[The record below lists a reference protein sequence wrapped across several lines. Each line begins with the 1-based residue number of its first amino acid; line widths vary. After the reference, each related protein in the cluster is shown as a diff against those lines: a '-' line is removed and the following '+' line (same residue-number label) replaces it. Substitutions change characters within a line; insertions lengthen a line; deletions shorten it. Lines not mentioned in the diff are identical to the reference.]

1 MNKNEVFEV
10 AKTIVNGIKT
20 FRSYNEEFELDDYKI
35 IVEPSSNRYDGGYRI
50 TFIDPACEEEFE
62 RLLIWDEDAD
72 SLATKIR
79 IMLEEQDSKSEIMN
93 FVHKVDEFTE
103 DDKELEA
110 LYNESFE
117 LSFHGMKVEIP
128 WGAPSYNALTDALKQ
143 IHSEMGI

>member
-20 FRSYNEEFELDDYKI
+20 FRSYSEEFELDDYKI

-79 IMLEEQDSKSEIMN
+79 IMLEEQDSKSDVMN
-93 FVHKVDEFTE
+93 FVHNLDDLVY
-103 DDKELEA
+103 DDKGLEA
-110 LYNESFE
+110 LYSEHFE
-117 LSFHGMKVEIP
+117 LSFHGMKIEIP

-143 IHSEMGI
+143 IHYEMGI